1 MEVKLRYRGEFES
14 WTEATVDHIKA
25 STENALST
33 GPFGSSIGSQ
43 FFEDRGVPVIR
54 GSNLANDGRT
64 YLIDD
69 GLIFVSEAKATEFRR
84 SAVFQGDLI
93 FTCWGTI
100 NQVGLVSDRAAYPRY
115 IISNKQMKLTPD
127 PKKADSAF
135 LFYLFSG
142 SDLQR
147 QIKNQSIGSSVPGFN
162 LGRLRAL
169 RFRVPALHEQKAIA
183 KALSDA
189 DALIESLEQLLTK
202 KRQIKN
208 GAMQE
213 LLTGKKRLPGF
224 REAWELRTFGVIF
237 EYCPT
242 ATNSRSDLLPEGDTF
257 YVHYGDIHTRFHNHL
272 DFGVVKPPQI
282 DRSRCSNAALL
293 KNGDWVMADA
303 SEDHEGVGKAVEI
316 QGLDTDMAA
325 VAGLHTLLLREKK
338 PTFSPGFKGHLGNSR
353 SLHQQL
359 RRVAT
364 GMKVFGVSK
373 AALKEIELPVPSPQE
388 QGAIAAILSD
398 MDTEIA
404 ALEAKLSKARQIK
417 QGMMQEL
424 LTGRTRLV

>member
-1 MEVKLRYRGEFES
+1 MEVKPRYRGECVS

-43 FFEDRGVPVIR
+43 FFENSGVPVIR

-69 GLIFVSEAKATEFRR
+69 GLIFVSEAKATELRR

-183 KALSDA
+183 EVLCYA
-189 DALIESLEQLLTK
+189 DALVESLEQLLAK
-202 KRQIKN
+202 KRQIRK

-224 REAWELRTFGVIF
+224 SGEWEATRLGEFVSIRNQKV
-237 EYCPT
+237 
-242 ATNSRSDLLPEGDTF
+242 LPSG
-257 YVHYGDIHTRFHNHL
+257 
-272 DFGVVKPPQI
+272 I
-282 DRSRCSNAALL
+282 D
-293 KNGDWVMADA
+293 
-303 SEDHEGVGKAVEI
+303 
-316 QGLDTDMAA
+316 LDTPCVELDHIGQGDGRLLECSTAQHSISSKYRFFTGDVLFGRLRSYLRKYWHADRDGICSTEIWPLVVDPVQAEREFLFALVQSDRFIAA
-325 VAGLHTLLLREKK
+325 ASISYGTHMPRADWDVMVNFPVRL
-338 PTFSPGFKGHLGNSR
+338 P
-353 SLHQQL
+353 
-359 RRVAT
+359 
-364 GMKVFGVSK
+364 KV
-373 AALKEIELPVPSPQE
+373 EE
-388 QGAIAAILSD
+388 QAAIATVLSD
-398 MDTEIA
+398 MDAEIA
-404 ALEAKLSKARQIK
+404 TLEAKLSKARRIK

-424 LTGRTRLV
+424 LTGRIRLI

>member
-1 MEVKLRYRGEFES
+1 MEVKPRYRGECES

-43 FFEDRGVPVIR
+43 FFENSGVPVIR

-69 GLIFVSEAKATEFRR
+69 GLIFVSEAKATELRR

-183 KALSDA
+183 EALSYA
-189 DALIESLEQLLTK
+189 DALVESLEQLVTK
-202 KRQIKN
+202 KRQIRK

-213 LLTGKKRLPGF
+213 LLTGKRRLPGF
-224 REAWELRTFGVIF
+224 SGEWEVKRLGDVATFHKGKGLPKSALEPFGTAPCIHYGELFTKYVETIQEIISRTNKSGDYFRSVGNDVLMPTSDVTPTGLAKASCVTMGGVI
-237 EYCPT
+237 
-242 ATNSRSDLLPEGDTF
+242 LG
-257 YVHYGDIHTRFHNHL
+257 GDILVIRAGTDFIFGPFLAYLIRHAQEQVLQLVTGTTVFHL
-272 DFGVVKPPQI
+272 Y
-282 DRSRCSNAALL
+282 
-293 KNGDWVMADA
+293 
-303 SEDHEGVGKAVEI
+303 AV
-316 QGLDTDMAA
+316 DM
-325 VAGLHTLLLREKK
+325 KK
-338 PTFSPGFKGHLGNSR
+338 FTFSRPSVVE
-353 SLHQQL
+353 Q
-359 RRVAT
+359 RVIVA
-364 GMKVFGVSK
+364 V
-373 AALKEIELPVPSPQE
+373 LD
-388 QGAIAAILSD
+388 D
-398 MDTEIA
+398 MNAEIA
-404 ALEAKLSKARQIK
+404 ALEAKLSKARQLK

-424 LTGRTRLV
+424 LTGRIRLV

>member
-1 MEVKLRYRGEFES
+1 MEVKPRYRGERES

-43 FFEDRGVPVIR
+43 FFENRGVPVIR

-64 YLIDD
+64 CLIDD

-183 KALSDA
+183 EVLSYA
-189 DALIESLEQLLTK
+189 DALVESLEQLLTK
-202 KRQIKN
+202 KRQIRK

-213 LLTGKKRLPGF
+213 LLAGKRRLPGF
-224 REAWELRTFGVIF
+224 SGVWEVKRLGDVATFHKGKGLPKSALEPFGTEPCIHYGELFTRYAETIQEIISRTNKSGDYFRSVGNDVLMPTSDVTPTGLAKASCVTIGGVI
-237 EYCPT
+237 
-242 ATNSRSDLLPEGDTF
+242 LG
-257 YVHYGDIHTRFHNHL
+257 GDILVIRASADFIFGPFLAYLIRHAQKQVLQLVTGTTVFHLYAVDMKRFTFFRPSVVEQRVIVAVL
-272 DFGVVKPPQI
+272 D
-282 DRSRCSNAALL
+282 DMNA
-293 KNGDWVMADA
+293 
-303 SEDHEGVGKAVEI
+303 
-316 QGLDTDMAA
+316 
-325 VAGLHTLLLREKK
+325 
-338 PTFSPGFKGHLGNSR
+338 
-353 SLHQQL
+353 
-359 RRVAT
+359 
-364 GMKVFGVSK
+364 
-373 AALKEIELPVPSPQE
+373 
-388 QGAIAAILSD
+388 
-398 MDTEIA
+398 EIA

-424 LTGRTRLV
+424 LTGRIRLV